1 MKILVSELGQCIVFG
16 IIFVCLATAF
26 YQVLNVITG
35 QEGEEY
41 GTIYFRTRGNI
52 GNWNRCN
59 YDNCNNVSSYSSDG
73 KYGFK
78 FYWNVARIIGRG
90 IK

>member
-35 QEGEEY
+35 
-41 GTIYFRTRGNI
+41 
-52 GNWNRCN
+52 
-59 YDNCNNVSSYSSDG
+59 
-73 KYGFK
+73 
-78 FYWNVARIIGRG
+78 
-90 IK
+90 